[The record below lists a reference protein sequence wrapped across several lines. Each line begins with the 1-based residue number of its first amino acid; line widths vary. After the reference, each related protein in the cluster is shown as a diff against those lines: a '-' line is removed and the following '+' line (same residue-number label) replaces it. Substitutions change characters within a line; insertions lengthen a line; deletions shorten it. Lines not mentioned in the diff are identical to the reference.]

1 MDSVRHACSLAV
13 KTTVKIHTLH
23 LEVKYLAPVSDFSFL
38 LMQDPKRQWFKW
50 LNSCQPES
58 VWIESHTQTLQVL
71 RGVGI

>member
-38 LMQDPKRQWFKW
+38 LMQDPKRQRFKW

-58 VWIESHTQTLQVL
+58 DLD
-71 RGVGI
+71 